1 VTVGGSMD
9 LLEERRADR
18 YRRSRRQP
26 AARRFARR
34 PPGQWRP
41 GGAWTLAA
49 VLAAGLLVGGVA
61 GWSLAAV
68 GARDRPAVATADGG
82 QACRSVLAKADDS
95 LALAV
100 RFEHALTS
108 HVRVMERLAQ
118 RAITPAQAVAI
129 DRQPLSVGSADAAR
143 FDVALADY
151 LASVDECRGR

>member
-9 LLEERRADR
+9 LLQERRADR

-26 AARRFARR
+26 AARRFAQRS
-34 PPGQWRP
+34 PGQWRP

-61 GWSLAAV
+61 GWSLAGV
-68 GARDRPAVATADGG
+68 GHRDRPAAPAAGG
-82 QACRSVLAKADDS
+82 QACRSVLAKADGS

-100 RFEHALTS
+100 RFEHALTN

-118 RAITPAQAVAI
+118 RAITPAQAIVL
-129 DRQPLSVGSADAAR
+129 DRQPLAAGSADAAR

-151 LASVDECRGR
+151 LASVDECRGN